1 MVSSRC
7 RRKSPPDTSCWAM
20 TGLSWSSESD
30 SRFHV
35 MSEPSP
41 RRAKRS
47 LGQNFLVDPN
57 LQRKIVAALGAT
69 PNDEVVEVGPGRGAL
84 THHLIG
90 TVGRLVLIELDNEL
104 AAHWT
109 AEAADRDDV
118 HVVHGD
124 VLEQPVWDHL
134 GGSWGHLG
142 PFGGSNFAKTSS
154 FTV

>member
-1 MVSSRC
+1 
-7 RRKSPPDTSCWAM
+7 
-20 TGLSWSSESD
+20 
-30 SRFHV
+30 

-109 AEAADRDDV
+109 AEAAD
-118 HVVHGD
+118 
-124 VLEQPVWDHL
+124 LNYPEEWLQPE
-134 GGSWGHLG
+134 
-142 PFGGSNFAKTSS
+142 PFAKHFVSYGAVKAAYYDIYDEEEYEIWVSPKIGTAATRYDKESGKHLI
-154 FTV
+154 FVGNTLEEMKNTWR